1 MWALPPRLGWP
12 LRNRSGNGLR
22 ATNDPRII
30 RPRLLDGRKMAKQ
43 QLRLEELSE
52 EGRQWAKHPELKP
65 KPKEQRGMEFAM
77 ARLDKLILKS
87 EKEKQASAAASAAAE
102 YVPFLTKSLL
112 QAELAKEQTY
122 PSFKPKDGMAAGDF
136 RTLPA
141 SAWHGIHARFELR
154 ETEKDMDC
162 SCKDARAIAEEAWLG
177 YVEMKKSCKT
187 ERETCGKD
195 ARAIAEEA
203 WLGYVE
209 MKKSCKTERETCGKD
224 ARAIAEAAWT
234 DYVQMKKAAEFSSM
248 PINDDKVARLRKFVA
263 MIWPPCSF

>member
-1 MWALPPRLGWP
+1 
-12 LRNRSGNGLR
+12 
-22 ATNDPRII
+22 
-30 RPRLLDGRKMAKQ
+30 MAKQ

-52 EGRQWAKHPELKP
+52 EGRQWAKNPELKP
-65 KPKEQRGMEFAM
+65 KPKEPRGMEFAM

-87 EKEKQASAAASAAAE
+87 EKEKQASAAASAAAQ

-112 QAELAKEQTY
+112 QAELANEQMY
-122 PSFKPKDGMAAGDF
+122 PSFKTQDIQDGMAAGNF

-187 ERETCGKD
+187 ERETC
-195 ARAIAEEA
+195 
-203 WLGYVE
+203 
-209 MKKSCKTERETCGKD
+209 CKD

>member
-1 MWALPPRLGWP
+1 MV
-12 LRNRSGNGLR
+12 
-22 ATNDPRII
+22 
-30 RPRLLDGRKMAKQ
+30 KQ

-65 KPKEQRGMEFAM
+65 KPKEPRGMEFAM
-77 ARLDKLILKS
+77 AHLDKLILKS

-122 PSFKPKDGMAAGDF
+122 PSFKTKDGMAAGDF
-136 RTLPA
+136 RSLPA

-224 ARAIAEAAWT
+224 ARAIAEEAWTEYVEMKKSCKTERETCGKDARAIAEAAWT
-234 DYVQMKKAAEFSSM
+234 EYVQMKKAAEFSSM

-263 MIWPPCSF
+263 MIWPCSF